1 MENKACEML
10 FNGFARWEIAEELDV
25 GPNQLSRHLSDARA
39 KGVAVPY
46 ASQGR
51 PQADI
56 STDRLRSLYREL
68 GTYKDVGEVVGM
80 TLQGVR
86 ARLLKA
92 A

>member
-10 FNGFARWEIAEELDV
+10 FNGFPRHEIAEELDV

-39 KGVAVPY
+39 KGVAVPH
-46 ASQGR
+46 APQGR
-51 PQADI
+51 PQSDI
-56 STDRLRSLYREL
+56 PTDRLRALYQTL
-68 GTYKDVGEVVGM
+68 GTYKDVGEAVGM

-86 ARLLKA
+86 ARLRKA